1 MIKNNHQSISSNTS
15 LILKFKTMKNL
26 ILVCILLIGTS
37 IYAQDP
43 VKDKIKE
50 TKVKTIKVEENG
62 KIVEKKVK
70 VTTAQEQ
77 TVKTKLDKDHYE
89 NSTRLE
95 TPVKVTKTVSIDN
108 DKDPFYDS
116 KTNFVYYT
124 YKENDYKFSRNK
136 TGFVIMTSN
145 GNEDSI
151 FGNARLT
158 SNKEYY
164 LLSTNEYSGIGYF
177 NVEGDFVVEYYDE
190 SLQAMVVK
198 TFGQSK
204 L

>member
-1 MIKNNHQSISSNTS
+1 
-15 LILKFKTMKNL
+15 MKNL
-26 ILVCILLIGTS
+26 ILVFALLIGTS

-43 VKDKIKE
+43 VKDKMKE

-62 KIVEKKVK
+62 KMVEKKVK

-77 TVKTKLDKDHYE
+77 AVKTKLNTDHYE

-116 KTNFVYYT
+116 TIDFVYYT
-124 YKENDYKFSRNK
+124 SKENNYKFTRND
-136 TGFVIMTSN
+136 TGFVIMTSD
-145 GNEDSI
+145 GSEDSL

-158 SNKEYY
+158 SNNAYY
-164 LLSTNEYSGIGYF
+164 LLNTDDYSGIGYF
-177 NVEGDFVVEYYDE
+177 NAEGDFVVEYYDE
-190 SLQAMVVK
+190 TLKAMVVQ